1 MSKDLYARL
10 AGLTSA
16 TVSIQLL
23 KHGYRAVYIGGV
35 QPLSPDQPTIAGP
48 AYTLRCLPFR
58 EDLCDPA
65 KLGDTESSQR
75 KMIEEAPPGSV
86 IVIETRG
93 DLSAGVMGDILATR
107 MRVRG
112 VAGLVTDGAVRD
124 VAGVTASGFPVVCAS
139 ATAPAN
145 IASFSDGGRQL
156 AIACGGVCVVP
167 GDAIIADHDG
177 AIVIPAD
184 LLEAVVDDGEKQEAF
199 EAWVLGEVEAGQG
212 IFGLYPPDDETRAR
226 YEAWKARQD

>member
-1 MSKDLYARL
+1 MSKDLYVRL
-10 AGLTSA
+10 AGLSTA
-16 TVSIQLL
+16 TVSTQLL
-23 KHGYRAVYIGGV
+23 KHGYRAVYIGGIR
-35 QPLSPDQPTIAGP
+35 PLSPDQPTIAGP
-48 AYTLRCLPFR
+48 AHTLRCLPFR

-75 KMIEEAPPGSV
+75 KTIEEAPPGSV

-93 DLSAGVMGDILATR
+93 DTSAGVMGDILATR
-107 MRVRG
+107 MKVRG

-124 VAGVTASGFPVVCAS
+124 AAGVTASGFPVVCAS

-167 GDAIIADHDG
+167 GDAVIADQDG
-177 AIVIPAD
+177 AIVIPAE
-184 LLEAVVDDGEKQEAF
+184 LVEEVVEHGQEQEAF
-199 EAWVLGEVEAGQG
+199 EAWVSKEVAGGAG
-212 IFGLYPPDDETRAR
+212 IVGLYPPNDDARAR
-226 YEAWKARQD
+226 YAAWKKDQS